1 MRWWQNLALAL
12 PVAAL
17 AALGLAACG
26 DAGKP
31 AGPPPP
37 AAWAVFRHLPGVVD
51 LAGPR
56 ADGSFLVAAA
66 GRLFVLERG
75 GTLRPFARGAGGY
88 QTAEGTEPYL
98 TLAGGHPE
106 GASPCPFGINTAFAL
121 APGSRPGV
129 VMISPDGRASR
140 FADLPPGSSPSG
152 IAFDGTGRFGHR
164 LLVTAGHQGRTT
176 VCDGCDATVA
186 AGAPPMEG
194 GIAVAPATFGRF
206 GGDLIA
212 PDEGH
217 GLVYAVEPSGRVVM
231 TWARPAVTSAWSRP
245 GSSPAERALPTWRTG
260 SRRATGILAT
270 TPSCGWPPRTW
281 PGPGSGRAT
290 CWSPPRAARRPST
303 CGARRPAPSGTSRP
317 GPRSPTPRVT
327 SSSRRHEAGQTTG
340 NSGWSMAAQAGS
352 LSRSPNGGEVRQ
364 ARGACR
370 AAADR

>member
-1 MRWWQNLALAL
+1 MRCWRNL
-12 PVAAL
+12 
-17 AALGLAACG
+17 ALGLAVTALTTAGLAGCG
-26 DAGKP
+26 DGREP

-51 LAGPR
+51 LAGPQ

-88 QTAEGTEPYL
+88 QTAQGTEPYL
-98 TLAGGHPE
+98 TVAGSHP
-106 GASPCPFGINTAFAL
+106 GGTNPCPFGINTAFAL
-121 APGSRPGV
+121 EPGSRPGV

-140 FADLPPGSSPSG
+140 FADLPPGQSPSG

-176 VCDGCDATVA
+176 VYAIGCDGRPVAVA

-217 GLVYAVEPSGRVVM
+217 GLVYAVDPSGRVV
-231 TWARPAVTSAWSRP
+231 TLARSGRPAGGDIGVESAGFVPPQSATAYLADRFSAPNKHP
-245 GSSPAERALPTWRTG
+245 GDNAILRLAPADLARAG
-260 SRRATGILAT
+260 IRAGDLLVAT
-270 TPSCGWPPRTW
+270 EG
-281 PGPGSGRAT
+281 
-290 CWSPPRAARRPST
+290 
-303 CGARRPAPSGTSRP
+303 GAETID
-317 GPRSPTPRVT
+317 
-327 SSSRRHEAGQTTG
+327 
-340 NSGWSMAAQAGS
+340 
-352 LSRSPNGGEVRQ
+352 VR
-364 ARGACR
+364 C
-370 AAADR
+370 AAACTVRYVAAGPAIAHAEGHIVFASP